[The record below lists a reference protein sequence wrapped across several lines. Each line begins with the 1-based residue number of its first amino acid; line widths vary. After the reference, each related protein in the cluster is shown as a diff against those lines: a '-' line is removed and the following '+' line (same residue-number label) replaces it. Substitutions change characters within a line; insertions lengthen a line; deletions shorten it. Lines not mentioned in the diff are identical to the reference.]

1 MPKMCKRSSWC
12 HLIVWIRSSK
22 QYGRDY
28 EVIHLSELLA
38 DLIKKGKLTPKK
50 DLGGAK
56 VTYHDPCYL
65 GRHGLSYDGP
75 RDVLASIPG
84 LEFVE
89 MGRNRE
95 QSMCCGGGGG
105 GLWMEKI
112 KGERLSDL
120 RIEEAMAT
128 GASILAT
135 ACPYCI
141 TMFEDSVRTLN
152 ADDKIKVKDVSELF
166 LESLGI
172 SIDEITP
179 DTCAL

>member
-1 MPKMCKRSSWC
+1 MYTFKKE
-12 HLIVWIRSSK
+12 
-22 QYGRDY
+22 YGEDY
-28 EVIHLSELLA
+28 EVIHFTELLA
-38 DLIKKGKLTPKK
+38 DLIKKGKLTPTRN
-50 DLGGAK
+50 LGGVK

-65 GRHGLSYDGP
+65 GRHGLSYDAP
-75 RDVLASIPG
+75 RAVLKSIPG
-84 LEFVE
+84 LHLVE

-105 GLWMEKI
+105 GLWMEKL

-120 RIEEAMAT
+120 RIEEAWST

-152 ADDKIKVKDVSELF
+152 ADNIIKIKDVSELF
-166 LESLGI
+166 LEGLGLTI
-172 SIDEITP
+172 EEQPQVDV
-179 DTCAL
+179 CAAR